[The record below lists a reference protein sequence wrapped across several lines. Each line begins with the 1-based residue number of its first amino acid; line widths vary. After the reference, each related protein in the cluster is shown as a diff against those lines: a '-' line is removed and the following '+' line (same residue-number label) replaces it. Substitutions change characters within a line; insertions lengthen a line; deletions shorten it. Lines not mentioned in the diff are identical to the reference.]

1 MLRKLRLILTNRWVL
16 LLYPIVL
23 LFFIFSYFKCRLERN
38 CGILKQ
44 KDQLADRLV
53 SSKPDT
59 NELFE
64 CYLFIAVMTS
74 PKGFLR
80 RKAMRET
87 WLSVLTIKERQI
99 QRKFFIGVKGLN
111 PLILKDLRKE
121 QTTYNDLIFI
131 HDFHDSYNSLSKKLL
146 KMLLWTERSI
156 SFNFMMKV
164 DDDTFV
170 DLNTVVRDLSK
181 YKKTGRIYWGFFR
194 GNSNVKKTGVW
205 AEPDWFLSD
214 FYLPY
219 AMGGGY
225 ILSWDLI
232 HYITNAAEYL
242 QLYKS
247 EDVSL
252 GKC

>member
-1 MLRKLRLILTNRWVL
+1 
-16 LLYPIVL
+16 
-23 LFFIFSYFKCRLERN
+23 
-38 CGILKQ
+38 
-44 KDQLADRLV
+44 
-53 SSKPDT
+53 
-59 NELFE
+59 
-64 CYLFIAVMTS
+64 
-74 PKGFLR
+74 
-80 RKAMRET
+80 
-87 WLSVLTIKERQI
+87 
-99 QRKFFIGVKGLN
+99 
-111 PLILKDLRKE
+111 
-121 QTTYNDLIFI
+121 
-131 HDFHDSYNSLSKKLL
+131 
-146 KMLLWTERSI
+146 MLLWTERSI

-194 GNSNVKKTGVW
+194 GNSNVKKTGAW